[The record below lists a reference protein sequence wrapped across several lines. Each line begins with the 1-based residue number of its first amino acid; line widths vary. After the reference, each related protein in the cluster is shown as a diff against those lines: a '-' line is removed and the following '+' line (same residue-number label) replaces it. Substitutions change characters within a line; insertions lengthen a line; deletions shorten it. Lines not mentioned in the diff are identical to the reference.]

1 MVRAKCGFDSRFFAA
16 LKKKLATKND
26 FQRHGILV
34 FDEMQVRKE
43 VRVHSKT
50 MTYSGYSDFGDIE
63 GSTTNELA
71 DHGLVLLFVRLETIT
86 LNQLQLLQAKGPLR
100 AQHSPSW
107 F

>member
-1 MVRAKCGFDSRFFAA
+1 
-16 LKKKLATKND
+16 
-26 FQRHGILV
+26 
-34 FDEMQVRKE
+34 
-43 VRVHSKT
+43 
-50 MTYSGYSDFGDIE
+50 MTYSGYSDFGDIA

-71 DHGLVLLFVRLETIT
+71 DRGLVFLLFVRLETIT